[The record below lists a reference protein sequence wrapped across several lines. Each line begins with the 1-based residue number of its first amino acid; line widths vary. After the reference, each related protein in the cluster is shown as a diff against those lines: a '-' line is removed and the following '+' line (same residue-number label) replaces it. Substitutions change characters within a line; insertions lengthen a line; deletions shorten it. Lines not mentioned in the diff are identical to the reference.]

1 MKEKNR
7 IDLEQEILNAWHIVS
22 DLKVLLDNW
31 DKTTEDDKQN
41 IIIGL
46 MSLYGLKFEALLE
59 TYEQCLNSV
68 SRDQGRQGQGPCQDK
83 K

>member
-7 IDLEQEILNAWHIVS
+7 FDLEQEILNAWHIVS

-59 TYEQCLNSV
+59 TYEQCSSMLLASTYI
-68 SRDQGRQGQGPCQDK
+68 SRGAQGPER
-83 K
+83 

>member
-7 IDLEQEILNAWHIVS
+7 FGLEQEILNAWHIVS

-31 DKTTEDDKQN
+31 DKTTADDKQN

-46 MSLYGLKFEALLE
+46 MSLYELKFEALLE
-59 TYEQCLNSV
+59 TYEQCAAH
-68 SRDQGRQGQGPCQDK
+68 R
-83 K
+83 

>member
-7 IDLEQEILNAWHIVS
+7 FDLEQEILNAWHIVS

-59 TYEQCLNSV
+59 TYEQCSSMLLASTCI
-68 SRDQGRQGQGPCQDK
+68 SRGAQGPER
-83 K
+83 

>member
-1 MKEKNR
+1 MKEKNMF
-7 IDLEQEILNAWHIVS
+7 DLEQEILNAWHIVS

-68 SRDQGRQGQGPCQDK
+68 SRDQGLQGQGPQI
-83 K
+83 

>member
-7 IDLEQEILNAWHIVS
+7 FDLEQEILNAWHIVS

-46 MSLYGLKFEALLE
+46 ISLYELKFNTLFE
-59 TYEQCLNSV
+59 TYEQCV
-68 SRDQGRQGQGPCQDK
+68 YEECRDRVNIGPQI
-83 K
+83 